1 LKSAKRLTKMWYK
14 LFATKW
20 TADILEKN
28 DIKVKIVDKVH
39 KNSKKNAVTY
49 MEDWKIDFVI
59 NIPSDTKIRQEEE
72 SWYLIRRKAVDSSIP
87 MINDLK
93 VAMLYIKSIDVLNGQ
108 EGIEIKGYSEF

>member
-1 LKSAKRLTKMWYK
+1 
-14 LFATKW
+14 
-20 TADILEKN
+20 
-28 DIKVKIVDKVH
+28 
-39 KNSKKNAVTY
+39 